1 MSTLRISN
9 IEAKADSS
17 SPTVDEQLRF
27 TNSDGD
33 LMLYLDGRTAGI
45 TTVGINTTNQT
56 IKFDAN
62 NNVMVTGII
71 TATEFHG
78 ALAVGTSVTYG
89 DNEKAYFGT
98 GLDLSIYHTGS
109 HSYIEESGT
118 GSLYIDSN
126 QLYLRNKD
134 TSNVLLYTTSGGE
147 VRIQHNGSDRIRTE
161 SSGVTVTG
169 RVTATELD
177 ISGNVDVDG
186 HTNLDNVSVAGVTTF
201 SDNVN
206 ISSNKKLTL
215 NNPGFEIY
223 HDNSNAYL
231 DNNVGHL
238 YIRNDVD
245 GDTNSNIYIQAKSG
259 ENGVSVG
266 NDGSVVLFY
275 DNNSK
280 FQTTNTGTYTTG
292 IGTFT
297 DKVSVVGSQNSMLTS
312 NQLIF
317 DRAGTSYIDNS
328 NDSGKLS
335 FRIGS
340 SYTVGLFIDS
350 DGTVSIPSKLMHL
363 GDTNTFM
370 EFGADT
376 ISFDTAG
383 SERVRIDAGGRL
395 LVGGTG
401 NTESDIRLYL
411 HNSSAAGS
419 QIQITGNGSGTGN
432 NDGLRIGYNGS
443 GGQMW
448 LFENQYLRFATN
460 NTERFQITSGGN
472 ALFGGVAVSQ
482 TNRQLVVGSNAEA
495 NLAIE
500 THNTSASETANIRFY
515 RSRGTA
521 ASPTTLVDNDVI
533 SQLLFYGHDGTD
545 YAHAAAMIRVEC
557 DGTVA
562 GNQMPGAMS
571 FHTNSGTTSVTERLR
586 ILPNGR
592 VHIRPSNTFYAM
604 NSQSTDLVIG
614 DGGGGRGLTFWTAS
628 AADNQTISFQTNESL
643 SRAEGEISY
652 GPTGTNTVADRNAMM
667 FRTNSAERFRID
679 SSGRVSIASGAYG
692 GGGTSPELYVRGTS
706 GRQVKIHNTNAA
718 TCSLQLT
725 NSTSGEGEDHG
736 MQFAL
741 LGGGGGYFKHHV
753 NNANVLD
760 MYSQVSGS
768 GKYIMKIY
776 NDGKIGQQ
784 SNSDCLMLSTSQN
797 GSGNQ
802 YFLRGSKNSTQP
814 GGGNDV
820 VWIYEDG
827 DVYNNNNTYGQQS
840 DIKLKENIVNASSQ
854 WDDIKNLKVR
864 NFNFKESTGLDT
876 HTQIGLVAQ
885 EAELVSPGLIKVV
898 KDRKKTEEKNELG
911 SISYKESL
919 SETETTKYVKYSVLH
934 MKAIKCLQEAQA
946 RIETLEQENIALRVR
961 VTNLEDN

>member
-45 TTVGINTTNQT
+45 TTVGINTTNST

-78 ALAVGTSVTYG
+78 TLAVGTSVTYG

-147 VRIQHNGSDRIRTE
+147 VRINHNGTTKLTTTST
-161 SSGVTVTG
+161 GVTVAG
-169 RVTATELD
+169 TAVAGALD
-177 ISGNVDVDG
+177 ISGDIDVDG

-223 HDNSNAYL
+223 HNNSNAYL

-275 DNNSK
+275 DNNAK
-280 FQTTNTGTYTTG
+280 FQTTNTGTYITG

-297 DKVSVVGSQNSMLTS
+297 DKVSITGGSQNSMLTA

-317 DRAGTSYIDNS
+317 DRAGTSYVDNS

-370 EFGADT
+370 EFGSDT
-376 ISFDTAG
+376 INFDTAG
-383 SERVRIDAGGRL
+383 
-395 LVGGTG
+395 
-401 NTESDIRLYL
+401 
-411 HNSSAAGS
+411 
-419 QIQITGNGSGTGN
+419 
-432 NDGLRIGYNGS
+432 
-443 GGQMW
+443 
-448 LFENQYLRFATN
+448 
-460 NTERFQITSGGN
+460 
-472 ALFGGVAVSQ
+472 
-482 TNRQLVVGSNAEA
+482 
-495 NLAIE
+495 
-500 THNTSASETANIRFY
+500 
-515 RSRGTA
+515 
-521 ASPTTLVDNDVI
+521 
-533 SQLLFYGHDGTD
+533 
-545 YAHAAAMIRVEC
+545 
-557 DGTVA
+557 
-562 GNQMPGAMS
+562 
-571 FHTNSGTTSVTERLR
+571 TERLR
-586 ILPNGR
+586 IGSDGLLTHTGDADFNVTGGELDIYSTGSGDQLSLRLLNSDTTVGNKIGIYFGPCNNVAGAYIKGVAESDFTSAANRDAGLELGTRLNANFLAPLKISAAGYVTKPNQPSFHVGNPNLAGYVSGQVWRCHANAIYSNVGSHYDNSNGR
-592 VHIRPSNTFYAM
+592 F
-604 NSQSTDLVIG
+604 
-614 DGGGGRGLTFWTAS
+614 TA
-628 AADNQTISFQTNESL
+628 
-643 SRAEGEISY
+643 
-652 GPTGTNTVADRNAMM
+652 PVAGQY
-667 FRTNSAERFRID
+667 FFF
-679 SSGRVSIASGAYG
+679 
-692 GGGTSPELYVRGTS
+692 
-706 GRQVKIHNTNAA
+706 HW
-718 TCSLQLT
+718 
-725 NSTSGEGEDHG
+725 G
-736 MQFAL
+736 M
-741 LGGGGGYFKHHV
+741 
-753 NNANVLD
+753 
-760 MYSQVSGS
+760 SSGS
-768 GKYIMKIY
+768 GQTCDVYSRK
-776 NDGKIGQQ
+776 
-784 SNSDCLMLSTSQN
+784 N
-797 GSGNQ
+797 GSRDQIGTSYNNPSGAQ
-802 YFLRGSKNSTQP
+802 YDQFGCSYVRTLAAGDYVDVYTAS
-814 GGGNDV
+814 GG
-820 VWIYEDG
+820 
-827 DVYNNNNTYGQQS
+827 VYNNTDGRHGGWGGW
-840 DIKLKENIVNASSQ
+840 L
-854 WDDIKNLKVR
+854 
-864 NFNFKESTGLDT
+864 
-876 HTQIGLVAQ
+876 IG
-885 EAELVSPGLIKVV
+885 
-898 KDRKKTEEKNELG
+898 
-911 SISYKESL
+911 
-919 SETETTKYVKYSVLH
+919 
-934 MKAIKCLQEAQA
+934 
-946 RIETLEQENIALRVR
+946 
-961 VTNLEDN
+961 